1 MNWGYERRT
10 WKPGAWNLKIGYI
23 GRKILSSDL
32 YENQPMKWGY
42 EIRTWKLGTRKWV
55 RFEERS
61 HRQIFSE
68 TSCLS
73 FYSSS
78 TGFTPKSLPRQCF
91 AYVTLWGWYETKMN
105 MRLEIMFHCRI
116 FELACINALQW
127 RGIYASCG
135 WSSGSSITTTTYFL
149 HSQLWQWAKLV
160 LKKFLLVSCGKTSL
174 EIHVFV
180 VAREW

>member
-1 MNWGYERRT
+1 
-10 WKPGAWNLKIGYI
+10 
-23 GRKILSSDL
+23 
-32 YENQPMKWGY
+32 MKWGY

-160 LKKFLLVSCGKTSL
+160 LKKNSLGQLWQNKFGNSCFCCCTWMIEFGIKRGHIMKQQSRN
-174 EIHVFV
+174 
-180 VAREW
+180 ANQ